1 MPASTPSRP
10 CATPY
15 AGSARDPTAPR
26 PPGGGLL
33 PAVLGLCAGCTIGQD
48 DEMARPT
55 RHGDGRAPRRRPHL
69 RRSGSRSA
77 TAPSRPDDVVWGDG
91 HALHVGRR
99 SVDLSPA
106 SVDQL
111 VVVPG
116 GVYVLSGDELWF
128 TDLQRLRGT
137 GLTAVTDITPSDDGE
152 QLLVTDKRDRTRRWC
167 TRTTS
172 APASES
178 TRRARRLP
186 LRRLEPADPSAAA
199 LQGLPGGL
207 HAGRLGRRR
216 HLLRGGEHGRETDV
230 GGRLPGEHPDVLGPG
245 VDRGP

>member
-1 MPASTPSRP
+1 MA
-10 CATPY
+10 A
-15 AGSARDPTAPR
+15 
-26 PPGGGLL
+26 LL

-55 RHGDGRAPRRRPHL
+55 RTVTASPSPK
-69 RRSGSRSA
+69 
-77 TAPSRPDDVVWGDG
+77 TAPAPQRIPVGNGAVSPRDVVWGDG
-91 HALHVGRR
+91 PALHVGRR

-152 QLLVTDKRDRTRRWC
+152 QLLVTDSGTGREVVHAYDVGTGQRVDPAGTP
-167 TRTTS
+167 S
-172 APASES
+172 PAP
-178 TRRARRLP
+178 TPR
-186 LRRLEPADPSAAA
+186 PADPSAAA
-199 LQGLPGGL
+199 FKGYPADFTLAGWAGDATFYGVASTGGKPSSV
-207 HAGRLGRRR
+207 
-216 HLLRGGEHGRETDV
+216 V
-230 GGRLPGEHPDVLGPG
+230 GCQVSTRTCSALASIEGPDPV
-245 VDRGP
+245 VFADRA